1 MESVPAG
8 HRPTPVP
15 ASAAVPVPAFA
26 ADPAQGR
33 MFATSRPVRSTDV
46 SPDGRLRLDAFA
58 RYLQEAAEDDVADT
72 GWDAPYDW
80 RLRRCEVAA
89 HGYPRYGEQV
99 SLRTFCSATGP
110 RWAERTTTLAGPGG
124 DLMQGRA
131 VWVAIARADGRPC
144 PLGEEF
150 HRWYGAATGG
160 RQVPARLTHPAPPA
174 AADGDPAG
182 RPWPLRASDFDPAGH
197 VGNTVHW
204 AAVEDV
210 LARSAA
216 LPVTAELEYHRP
228 MLPGQQPRLVTA
240 GAGGEIWA
248 WLLAGTQRLASARL
262 AFPPPGPAVLA

>member
-8 HRPTPVP
+8 HGTVPVP
-15 ASAAVPVPAFA
+15 ASPGLAFA

-33 MFATSRPVRSTDV
+33 LFTTARLVRGTDV
-46 SPDGRLRLDAFA
+46 TPDSRLRLDTLA

-72 GWDAPYDW
+72 GWDTPYDW
-80 RLRRCEVAA
+80 RLRRCEVAIR
-89 HGYPRYGEQV
+89 GYPRYGDRV

-144 PLGEEF
+144 PLGAEF
-150 HRWYGAATGG
+150 YHWYGAATGG
-160 RQVPARLTHPAPPA
+160 RQVSARLTHPAPPA
-174 AADGDPAG
+174 GPAAAG

-210 LARSAA
+210 LAESAA
-216 LPVTAELEYHRP
+216 LPVTAELEYYRP
-228 MLPGQQPRLVTA
+228 VLPGQQPRLVTA
-240 GAGGEIWA
+240 SADGVRWA
-248 WLLAGTQRLASARL
+248 WLLADAQRLASARL
-262 AFPPPGPAVLA
+262 TFAAGARPARPPE

>member
-1 MESVPAG
+1 MES
-8 HRPTPVP
+8 
-15 ASAAVPVPAFA
+15 VPAFA

-33 MFATSRPVRSTDV
+33 VFGTSRLVRGTDV
-46 SPDGRLRLDAFA
+46 TPDGRLRFDAFA
-58 RYLQEAAEDDVADT
+58 RYLQEAAEDDVTDT
-72 GWDAPYDW
+72 GWATPYDW
-80 RLRRCEVAA
+80 RLRRCEVAIRS
-89 HGYPRYGEQV
+89 YPRYGEQV

-131 VWVAIARADGRPC
+131 VWAAIARADGRPC

-150 HRWYGAATGG
+150 YRLYGAATGG
-160 RQVPARLTHPAPPA
+160 REVSARLTHPAPP
-174 AADGDPAG
+174 DGDQAG

-197 VGNTVHW
+197 VGNTIHW

-228 MLPGQQPRLVTA
+228 VLPGQQPRLVTTSA
-240 GAGGEIWA
+240 DGQVWA
-248 WLLAGTQRLASARL
+248 WLLADTQRLASARL
-262 AFPPPGPAVLA
+262 TFPGPGPDEP